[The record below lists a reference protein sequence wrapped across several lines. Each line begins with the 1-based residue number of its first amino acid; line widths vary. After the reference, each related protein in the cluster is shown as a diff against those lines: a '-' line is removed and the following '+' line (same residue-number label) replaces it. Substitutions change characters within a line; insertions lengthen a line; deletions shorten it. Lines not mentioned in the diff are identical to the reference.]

1 MAIDKIEPIV
11 VGVLVSILFVSITRL
26 VVKLVVVVG
35 RLLVT
40 PFQFLLS
47 LSVLY
52 YYSHCPLCL
61 F

>member
-1 MAIDKIEPIV
+1 MDKIEPIV

-26 VVKLVVVVG
+26 IVKLVVVVG

-47 LSVLY
+47 SSVLY
-52 YYSHCPLCL
+52 YYSRCPLCL